1 MKTLKLFGWLS
12 HFLWASMIILTVFFG
27 ILLYSE
33 FRINNYDNWLI
44 TFIGRTIDTNENF
57 LYLRSF
63 MITCFVI
70 YLGYFYAITL
80 FNLCVRKFEKRIF
93 FHPFIIK
100 QFKTIG
106 IIFITN
112 YILITILDFVFK
124 IHSEQA
130 ITSSTNFSES
140 ILNKLSAPMGSLI
153 IGFFFLV
160 LSQVFKEALKQ
171 KQENELTI

>member
-1 MKTLKLFGWLS
+1 
-12 HFLWASMIILTVFFG
+12 
-27 ILLYSE
+27 
-33 FRINNYDNWLI
+33 
-44 TFIGRTIDTNENF
+44 
-57 LYLRSF
+57 
-63 MITCFVI
+63 
-70 YLGYFYAITL
+70 
-80 FNLCVRKFEKRIF
+80 
-93 FHPFIIK
+93 IIK

-160 LSQVFKEALKQ
+160 LSQVFKVALKQ
-171 KQENELTI
+171 KQENELTNKDIKSTKLIPNYSIGMYNLISLYAIFSTFDIITLWT